1 MTANANAAK
10 PNLASAKRKVKI
22 VESNEDGKNEG
33 DNDED
38 ADVSSD
44 DDAEDDSG
52 DEVLYE

>member
-1 MTANANAAK
+1 VTANANAAK
-10 PNLASAKRKVKI
+10 PNLASAKQKVKI

-33 DNDED
+33 DDDED